1 MNKRTKTGAN
11 PKEMYQEKIQNEIN
25 MMLRREISDPRL
37 MHISITRVD
46 LNQDYSH
53 AKIYWDT
60 FDASKRG
67 DAKKA
72 IEGIDKKMRALLAK
86 TLNVRHTPSLSFYY
100 DSQFEDELKIT
111 KLLQDANTSDE
122 EV

>member
-1 MNKRTKTGAN
+1 MAKRNTGSVSS
-11 PKEMYQEKIQNEIN
+11 KELFQEKIRNEISL
-25 MMLRREISDPRL
+25 MLRREISDPRL
-37 MHISITRVD
+37 TMISITRVE
-46 LNQDYSH
+46 LNKDFSQ

-60 FDASKRG
+60 FDSSKRG

-72 IEGIDKKMRALLAK
+72 IDGVSKRMRSLLAK
-86 TLNVRHTPSLSFYY
+86 NLDVRHTPELYFYY

-111 KLLQDANTSDE
+111 QLLQDASANDE